1 MLLTA
6 DLDQNNSNLSILHRS
21 TPKTSSS
28 ISFPSDTPQHVWH
41 AESSSNSSLNKTK
54 PTSTTSNKKIYEG
67 LAILNNKKLEKTE
80 KTSKFEDE
88 LYKIKL
94 LKAKSELETSRLEHD
109 LMAKKFK
116 YESEKMES
124 DVRQNKLKEEMLLLE
139 LKHKKKMW
147 GME

>member
-1 MLLTA
+1 LLTA
-6 DLDQNNSNLSILHRS
+6 DLYQNNSKLSNLHES

-28 ISFPSDTPQHVWH
+28 ISFPSDTPQHIWH
-41 AESSSNSSLNKTK
+41 AESSSNSSLSKTK
-54 PTSTTSNKKIYEG
+54 PTTSTSNKKIYEG
-67 LAILNNKKLEKTE
+67 LAVLNDKRLEKTE

-94 LKAKSELETSRLEHD
+94 LKAKSELETCQLEHN
-109 LMAKKFK
+109 LMAKRFK

-139 LKHKKKMW
+139 LTHKKKMW
-147 GME
+147 GMD